1 MSRRIHACMHVM
13 QELRYVMHQRMVA
26 RVLVWE
32 MHTTDLEIQR
42 HDEAKQLR
50 HQNQQFILDMHAV
63 K

>member
-1 MSRRIHACMHVM
+1 MHVM